1 MNDDVTTTPDDAGTT
16 AGTDPVGTEGAGLE
30 GGAEPQT
37 VGSDDQGQAQATAD
51 WTGAPD
57 NGYTDEGIEMPEGYE
72 LDENV
77 AGSLAEACHEMGLS
91 QKAFSNIITKMTP
104 VLEKQQADAIQ
115 AFKSENYKAFLADK
129 ELGGSRARE
138 SLETANAAYKN
149 LVPQDLQDIFAR
161 TGLNTHP
168 AMIKMF
174 HSLAKSMS
182 DDTVVRGGR
191 AGGESLA
198 NFFNNSKMN

>member
-1 MNDDVTTTPDDAGTT
+1 MNDDATTPDDAGTT
-16 AGTDPVGTEGAGLE
+16 AGTDPVGTEPTGLE
-30 GGAEPQT
+30 GASDPQT
-37 VGSDDQGQAQATAD
+37 VGSDDQGQSQTDD
-51 WTGAPD
+51 WVGAPD
-57 NGYTDEGIEMPEGYE
+57 DGYTDEGIEMPEGYE